1 MPDHRDP
8 YARSAEFIDLL
19 IAPWWRA
26 NAAAVAE
33 AVRAA
38 AGPEGPVVDAG
49 AGSGRGTRLL
59 LRELPDAEVLAV
71 EPSPALRSV
80 LLARAADPDWGE
92 GRVTVSGA
100 DLLSARL
107 PGRIGGL
114 LAMNILGHFPAER
127 RAELWALLAERLAPR
142 RGALV
147 NLAPPL
153 TPAAVPRTPM
163 SEAAVG
169 RRTYRGWGEARP
181 TGGDSVVWRMT
192 YRVEEDGQEVSSA
205 EVEYAWHVLDE
216 QGLRDEAARHGLQV
230 RRTGPEEAA
239 LFLLHRSGE
248 GRAEA

>member
-1 MPDHRDP
+1 MPEHRDP
-8 YARSAEFIDLL
+8 YERSAEFIDIL

-26 NAAAVAE
+26 NAAAVAG

-49 AGSGRGTRLL
+49 AGSGHGTRLL
-59 LRELPDAEVLAV
+59 LGEIPDAEVLAV
-71 EPSPALRSV
+71 EPSLALRSV
-80 LLARAADPDWGE
+80 LLARAADPDWGG

-107 PGRIGGL
+107 PERIGGL
-114 LAMNILGHFPAER
+114 LAMNVLGHFPADR
-127 RAELWALLAERLAPR
+127 RAELWALLAERLAPQ
-142 RGALV
+142 RGAVV
-147 NLAPPL
+147 NLAPPY

-181 TGGDSVVWRMT
+181 GAGDSVLWRMA
-192 YRVEEDGQEVSSA
+192 YRVEEDGEEASSVD
-205 EVEYAWHVLDE
+205 VEYEWHVLAPD
-216 QGLRDEAARHGLQV
+216 GLRDEAARYGLEA
-230 RRTGPEEAA
+230 RPTGPEEAA

-248 GRAEA
+248 GPGRP